1 MILSPAKHS
10 SGLNKHSHIK
20 KVPNQNQMLMN
31 TLNCFMEQL
40 WSMLTVENKCRSSQD
55 GSWGGMLA
63 GPPSPEKS
71 RRLQTG
77 MTRSNSQTVG
87 NLDPVSVSK
96 LHMLTRHCCAHNC
109 PDRELTETCS
119 ASNMLDSFAAK
130 VMPHAKAEICSLQTL
145 LLSSAHKVLPVC

>member
-10 SGLNKHSHIK
+10 SGLNKHSHIR

-31 TLNCFMEQL
+31 TLNGFMEQL

-63 GPPSPEKS
+63 GAPSPEKG

-87 NLDPVSVSK
+87 NLDPVSVSR
-96 LHMLTRHCCAHNC
+96 LYMLTRHCCAHNC
-109 PDRELTETCS
+109 PDRELVETCS
-119 ASNMLDSFAAK
+119 ASNMLDSAAVT
-130 VMPHAKAEICSLQTL
+130 VMPHVKAEICSPNVALVFST
-145 LLSSAHKVLPVC
+145 